1 MAEVIGR
8 RRASVG
14 NSRPFPGDDLD
25 HAREI
30 ERSLAGVARVI
41 VTAHVRPDGDA
52 VGSCLA
58 LASILRARGVE
69 PCVVLEGEVP
79 RQYAFLRGAGQV
91 ERPPGAAEL
100 PDTVLVAL
108 DSTSP
113 ERLGRA
119 AALARSCA
127 RTVVIDH
134 HVSNT
139 SFGDANWV
147 DTGASSVGE
156 MIHRLARALGWDVPE
171 EAAEPLYV
179 AIVTDTGRFSYS
191 NTTSESLRIAGELV
205 AVGVDPARVAGLV
218 YGNRTRGEW
227 DLDARA
233 RASLRLESG
242 GRIAML
248 GVTARDFEETGTKAA
263 STQDLP
269 ALTRTLAG
277 VEIGLFFYEVD
288 GGRQTRVNIRTAEK
302 VDANVLASRF
312 GGGGHQRAAGCTL
325 DGDIGEVRRKIL
337 AEARGFLKR

>member
-1 MAEVIGR
+1 M
-8 RRASVG
+8 G
-14 NSRPFPGDDLD
+14 NSRPSPGSDLE

-30 ERSLAGVARVI
+30 ERGLAGFERVVI
-41 VTAHVRPDGDA
+41 TAHVRPDGDA

-58 LASILRARGVE
+58 LASILRARGMQ
-69 PCVVLEGEVP
+69 PRVVFEDEVP
-79 RQYAFLRGAGQV
+79 RQYAFLCGAEQV
-91 ERPPGAAEL
+91 ERPPQAAE
-100 PDTVLVAL
+100 PSDTVLVAL

-139 SFGDANWV
+139 SFGDVNWV
-147 DTGASSVGE
+147 DAGASSVGE
-156 MIHRLARALGWDVPE
+156 MIHRLAVALGWDVPD

-179 AIVTDTGRFSYS
+179 AIITDTGRFSYS
-191 NTTSESLRIAGELV
+191 NTTPESLHIAGELV
-205 AVGVDPARVAGLV
+205 AGGVDPARVAGFV
-218 YGNRTRGEW
+218 FGNRTPGEW

-242 GRIAML
+242 GRIATL

-269 ALTRTLAG
+269 ALARTLAG

-288 GGRQTRVNIRTAEK
+288 GGRRTRVNVRTTEA
-302 VDANVLASRF
+302 VDANVLAGRF

-325 DGDIGEVRRKIL
+325 DGDLEEVRRKVL
-337 AEARGFLKR
+337 AEAKGFLKQE